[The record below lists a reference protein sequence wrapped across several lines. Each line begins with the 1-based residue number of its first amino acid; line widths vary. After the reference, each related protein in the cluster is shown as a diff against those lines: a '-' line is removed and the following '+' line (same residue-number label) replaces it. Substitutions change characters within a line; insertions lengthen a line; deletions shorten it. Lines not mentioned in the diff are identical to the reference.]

1 MKLAVIGSA
10 GQVGQEFS
18 KLVDAD
24 QLVLL
29 TRDQI
34 EIADPASVE
43 ACVAKTDAEVIV
55 NLAAF
60 HDVNGCEDDAHKAF
74 QVNALGAFYV
84 AQSAAKH
91 GRKVVFFSSDYVF
104 GQETSR
110 DTPYLEQDQV
120 GPLSVY
126 GASKVAGEQLVAIAA
141 TDHLVIRAS
150 SLFGVATSKKGWT
163 FPEMIMQRAQSG
175 QPLKVVNDQYMSPT
189 YTNDLVAT
197 VLSLIKANATGT
209 VHVSNAE
216 GCTWYEFARETLKL
230 AGIDYDIEPVGS
242 DVFPS
247 KASRP
252 SYSRLDSQRLAGF
265 DVPAPRHWREGLQ
278 AYLVEKGV
286 MKN

>member
-29 TRDQI
+29 TRDQVDI
-34 EIADPASVE
+34 TDSASVE
-43 ACVAKTDAEVIV
+43 ACVEKTDAEVIV

-60 HDVNGCEDDAHKAF
+60 HDVNGCEDDAQKAF
-74 QVNALGAFYV
+74 QVNALGAYHV
-84 AQSAAKH
+84 ATAAAKH

-104 GQETSR
+104 GQDASR
-110 DTPYLEQDQV
+110 DKPYFENDPV

-126 GASKVAGEQLVAIAA
+126 GASKVSGEQLVAVAA
-141 TDHLVIRAS
+141 ADHLVIRAS
-150 SLFGVATSKKGWT
+150 SLFGVTTSKKGWT

-189 YTNDLVAT
+189 YTKDLVST
-197 VLSLIKANATGT
+197 VLSLIKANATGI
-209 VHVSNAE
+209 VHVSNAD
-216 GCTWYEFARETLKL
+216 GCTWYDFAKETLKL
-230 AGIDYDIEPVGS
+230 AGIDYEIEPCGS
-242 DVFPS
+242 DAFPS

-252 SYSRLDSQRLAGF
+252 CYSRLDSERLAKF
-265 DVPAPRHWREGLQ
+265 DVPEPRHWREGLQ

-286 MKN
+286 I